1 MTNTTTVRVH
11 FIDGHTAIV
20 PAKNIRHVGDEGAQS
35 GVALVDGKEIRIY
48 LRVEWGW
55 TWEEQEALAGDDY
68 YDEVRLRKEMEDAEQ
83 EDSPGYEELG
93 DEEISRQEEYL
104 RKAGYPIDTAINL
117 GAPSVAQ
124 AEPQEPVLVP
134 CPYCIPGTMHYKY
147 QIDLCPNNPYR
158 QR

>member
-55 TWEEQEALAGDDY
+55 TWE
-68 YDEVRLRKEMEDAEQ
+68 EQ

-147 QIDLCPNNPYR
+147 
-158 QR
+158 